1 MQHGLCQS
9 LHNLSAILLHP
20 VAGINLASVS
30 AVVHATMP
38 RSLEEY
44 VQQVRLSLGGGWL
57 VVRWFGAIGW
67 RWQLQETDVLCS
79 VRMKGGADGVS
90 G

>member
-1 MQHGLCQS
+1 MLVDVSCCCLRISTLCA
-9 LHNLSAILLHP
+9 NL

-44 VQQVRLSLGGGWL
+44 VQQASRARGGR
-57 VVRWFGAIGW
+57 VA
-67 RWQLQETDVLCS
+67 
-79 VRMKGGADGVS
+79 A
-90 G
+90 